1 MDCYAYKYETILNLV
16 LSTKMMSMSKPDL
29 ATNDYNIIQDLYS
42 VAPIITISVIYYWL
56 VFQLFSGEKILV
68 IFEGVVM
75 E

>member
-42 VAPIITISVIYYWL
+42 VAPIITISVIYY
-56 VFQLFSGEKILV
+56 
-68 IFEGVVM
+68 
-75 E
+75 